1 MILKIVTGIIA
12 MVLMIA
18 FVLPPALKLKDTA
31 LWVVVGL
38 GVVLMLIDLWQS
50 LHERD

>member
-1 MILKIVTGIIA
+1 MILKIITGLIA
-12 MVLMIA
+12 MLLMIA
-18 FVLPPALKLKDTA
+18 YVVPPAIKLKHVA
-31 LWVVVGL
+31 LAIVIAL